1 MVARLGV
8 AAGWLGAALVV
19 AALGYLAVLRDFTLA
34 PRVLLAAGAAL
45 LVFFVWAR
53 SAMVGEALRGRGVR
67 YGSNTVVLAVV
78 FLGILGMLNFLAGRY
93 PQRWDLTTN
102 QRFTLSPQTAGVLQ
116 RLPAQVG
123 VVGFF
128 LADDEGRRQAAED
141 LLKEYAARTEKLT
154 YSFVD
159 PDLQPAT
166 AQSYGIR
173 QSGTLVFQ
181 LGEKRQHVLSAS
193 ESAFTSALLKL
204 TSPERT
210 VYWLTGHGERD
221 PNGQDGDGYGLA
233 RLLLERENYKV
244 ELLSLATRRS
254 VPDDAAA
261 ALLVGP
267 KSALLAEE
275 QQALQAYLEKGGKL
289 YAAVDPNSQAR
300 ESVNAVLKPWGVEV
314 GSGFVVDADASFFAD
329 PRTPVIQRYAAHAIT
344 RDFGGVLTVFPLAAP
359 VDYAGGAPDD
369 LDRGEL
375 LRTSNRAWAET
386 DQEAFDDPERAG
398 YDEGRDRRGPLNLAM
413 IVQRRPAQDAGQ
425 ADPVA
430 QRPRLFV
437 VGDSDFAANQLIQAP
452 LGNQDLFVNAV
463 NWVTAAEE
471 LITVRPKLAEDRPLV
486 LTPAQFNLVVLTS
499 LGVLPL
505 AVLGLGG
512 LVWWSRR

>member
-1 MVARLGV
+1 MARLAV
-8 AAGWLGAALVV
+8 PAGWLGAALVL
-19 AALGYLAVLRDFTLA
+19 AGLGYVAVVRDLSTV
-34 PRVLLAAGAAL
+34 PRVLLVAGVAL
-45 LVFFVWAR
+45 LAFFVWAR
-53 SAMVGEALRGRGVR
+53 SALVSEALRARGVR
-67 YGSNTVVLAVV
+67 YGSNTVVLALV

-93 PQRWDLTTN
+93 PQRWDLTAN
-102 QRFTLSPQTAGVLQ
+102 QRFSLSPQTVSVLQ
-116 RLPAQVG
+116 RLPAQVS
-123 VVGFF
+123 VTGFF
-128 LADDEGRRQAAED
+128 LADDEGRRLAAED

-154 YSFVD
+154 FSFVD
-159 PDLQPAT
+159 PDLQPAA
-166 AQSYGIR
+166 AQAYGIR

-181 LGEKRQHVLSAS
+181 LGDKRQHVLSAS

-221 PNGQDGDGYGLA
+221 PSGQDRDGYGLA

-244 ELLSLATRRS
+244 ELLSLATRRA

-261 ALLVGP
+261 VLLVGP
-267 KSALLAEE
+267 RSALLPEE

-289 YAAVDPNSQAR
+289 YVALDPGQAAR

-329 PRTPVIQRYAAHAIT
+329 PRTPVIQRYAAHPIT

-369 LDRGEL
+369 LDRVEL
-375 LRTSNRAWAET
+375 LRTSNRAWAEM
-386 DQEAFDDPERAG
+386 EHAALDDPERAG

-413 IVQRRPAQDAGQ
+413 IVERRPAPDAGQ
-425 ADPVA
+425 AQPAA

-437 VGDSDFAANQLIQAP
+437 VGDSDFAANQLIQTP

-499 LGVLPL
+499 LGLLPL